1 MTRLQSQAATT
12 DATSADGGWHA
23 LTATEALAHHGV
35 DPAHGLAEDEAA
47 TRLARHGPNRPSQ
60 QPGRSALSR
69 FFGQIKEP
77 LVLVLIASGVVTGA
91 LGEWIDS
98 SVIFGVVLVNAMIGY
113 LQEDK
118 AEAALAALA
127 RAVATEVTV
136 IRDGRRRRMDAVHL
150 VPGDV
155 VWLAAGDKVPADLRI
170 LSGRQ
175 LRTVEAAL
183 TGEAA
188 PIDKHHD
195 PLPRDTLL
203 ADRRNMAYAGTTV
216 VAGQGNGLV
225 VATADATETGRISG
239 LIAGA
244 PEIATPLTKK
254 MGEFAG
260 LLLWVILGLAAL
272 TFAIGVLRGEGWVA
286 MLIAAVALAVG
297 AIPEGLPAAMSITL
311 AIGVGRMAKRRAIIR
326 HLPAVEALGSTTV
339 ICSDKTGT
347 LTENAMTVT
356 ELWAGG
362 AAFMVDGQGYR
373 PKGRV
378 QRGETA
384 VAPAPTSGVALH
396 QTVLAAVLCN
406 DAALY
411 HEHGQWQI
419 TGDPTEA
426 ALLVVAR
433 KAGLDETT
441 LRSVFPRRDELPFD
455 SARQTMATLHE
466 VEGQPV
472 AYVKGAI
479 EKLLPACRAMLAA
492 DGSET
497 ALEPAALEAVAALM
511 AARGLRVLA
520 LARRRLDADLPL
532 TEGAIGRDLVFLGL
546 AGMIDPPRARAIG
559 AVRTCHA
566 AGIVVKMITGDHA
579 VTARSIA
586 AQIGIVADGHAAEVL
601 TGRDLARLDDAALQA
616 AACRVNVFA
625 RVEPEQKLRLVRAL
639 QAQGEVV
646 AMTGD
651 GVNDAPA
658 LKQADIGIAMGLG
671 GTDVAKE
678 AAAMVLTD
686 DNFATIEAAVEEGR
700 GIYDNLVKFITWTLP
715 TNIGE
720 GLVILAA
727 IVVGA
732 TLPITPLQ
740 ILWINMTTAVLL
752 GLPLAFEPAERGI
765 MRRPPRPPGARVLDT
780 VLIER
785 IVLVGLLM
793 LAGSFGMFLLAL
805 DRGQTMAE
813 ARTIAMNVFVAIEI
827 VYLFNCR
834 SLHLPVTAI
843 NAFSNPWVWAGA
855 GLQLALQMAITYWAP
870 MNLAF
875 STAPI
880 PLQAWG
886 EISAIALVAMLVIEI
901 EKRLRR

>member
-1 MTRLQSQAATT
+1 MTTPEIQPA
-12 DATSADGGWHA
+12 DAGNTHWHA
-23 LTATEALAHHGV
+23 LSAEDALQRHGV
-35 DPAHGLAEDEAA
+35 DTGLGLAETEAA
-47 TRLARHGPNRPSQ
+47 ARLQRHGPNRLRE
-60 QPGRSALSR
+60 QPGRSALTR
-69 FFGQIKEP
+69 FISQLQEP
-77 LVLVLIASGVVTGA
+77 LVLVLIGAGIVTAG
-91 LGEWIDS
+91 LGEWVDS
-98 SVIFGVVLVNAMIGY
+98 SVIFGVVIINAVIGY
-113 LQEDK
+113 LQEGK

-127 RAVATEVTV
+127 RALATEVTV
-136 IRDGRRRRMDAVHL
+136 VRDGRRRRMDAVHL

-155 VWLAAGDKVPADLRI
+155 VWLTAGDKVPADARI
-170 LSGRQ
+170 VSARQ
-175 LRTVEAAL
+175 MRTIEAAL

-195 PLPRDTLL
+195 PLPVDTLL

-216 VAGQGNGLV
+216 VAGQGHGLV

-244 PEIATPLTKK
+244 PQIATPLTKK

-272 TFAIGVLRGEGWVA
+272 TFVIGVWRGEA
-286 MLIAAVALAVG
+286 MADMLVAAVALAVG

-311 AIGVGRMAKRRAIIR
+311 AIGVSRMARRRAIIR

-356 ELWAGG
+356 EVRAGG
-362 AAFMVDGQGYR
+362 ECFEVGGTGYKPEGELHCQGKAAG
-373 PKGRV
+373 P
-378 QRGETA
+378 
-384 VAPAPTSGVALH
+384 APALRETL
-396 QTVLAAVLCN
+396 LAGALCN

-411 HEHGQWQI
+411 HEHRQWLI

-426 ALLVVAR
+426 ALLVLAR
-433 KAGLDETT
+433 KGGLDEAT
-441 LRSVFPRRDELPFD
+441 LRKVFPRQDELPFD

-466 VEGQPV
+466 VEGRPV
-472 AYVKGAI
+472 AYVKGAV
-479 EKLLPACRAMLAA
+479 EKLLPACRVMLDAA
-492 DGSET
+492 GRET
-497 ALEPAALEAVAALM
+497 PLDAAALEATTRQM

-520 LARRRLDADLPL
+520 LARRSMTAGMALD
-532 TEGAIGRDLVFLGL
+532 EGTIAGDLVFLGL
-546 AGMIDPPRARAIG
+546 VGMIDPPRARAMN

-579 VTARSIA
+579 ETARAIA
-586 AQIGIVADGHAAEVL
+586 GQIGIVADAAAAEVL
-601 TGRDLARLDDAALQA
+601 SGRDLASLDDAGLRA
-616 AACRVNVFA
+616 AAGRVNVFA

-639 QAQGEVV
+639 QAEGEVV

-658 LKQADIGIAMGLG
+658 LKQADIGIAMGQS

-715 TNIGE
+715 TNFGE

-727 IVVGA
+727 IVAGV

-765 MRRPPRPPGARVLDT
+765 MQRPPRPPGAPVLDG
-780 VLIER
+780 VLIGR
-785 IVLVGLLM
+785 VVLVGVLM

-805 DRGQTMAE
+805 ERGQDMAE

-834 SLHLPVTAI
+834 SLRLPVTAVA
-843 NAFSNPWVWAGA
+843 AFSNPWVWAGA
-855 GLQLALQMAITYWAP
+855 GLQLLLQLAITYWAP
-870 MNLAF
+870 LNAAF
-875 STAPI
+875 ATAPI
-880 PLQAWG
+880 DARAWG
-886 EISAIALVAMLVIEI
+886 EIALIALAAMLAIES

>member
-1 MTRLQSQAATT
+1 MTTPRAPQAENGTLP
-12 DATSADGGWHA
+12 WHA
-23 LTATEALAHHGV
+23 LSVPDALASQGV
-35 DPAHGLAEDEAA
+35 DPDRGLTEPEAA
-47 TRLARHGPNRPSQ
+47 ARLLRHGPNRPRERAGRGALKRFLSQ
-60 QPGRSALSR
+60 LTA
-69 FFGQIKEP
+69 P
-77 LVLVLIASGVVTGA
+77 LVLVLIGAGIVTAG

-98 SVIFGVVLVNAMIGY
+98 SVIFGVVVVNAVIGF
-113 LQEDK
+113 LQEGK
-118 AEAALAALA
+118 AEDALAALA

-136 IRDGRRRRMDAVHL
+136 LREDRRRRMDAVHL

-155 VWLAAGDKVPADLRI
+155 VCLAAGDKVPADLRL
-170 LSGRQ
+170 LSGKQ

-188 PIDKHHD
+188 PTDKHHD
-195 PLPRDTLL
+195 ELPVDTLL

-216 VAGQGNGLV
+216 VAGQGQGLV
-225 VATADATETGRISG
+225 IGTGEATETGRISG

-272 TFAIGVLRGEGWVA
+272 TFVIGVLRGESIA
-286 MLIAAVALAVG
+286 TMLVAAVALAVG

-311 AIGVGRMAKRRAIIR
+311 AIGVSRMAKRRAIIR

-362 AAFMVDGQGYR
+362 ETFSVSGQGYK
-373 PKGRV
+373 PE
-378 QRGETA
+378 GELRRDDKSA
-384 VAPAPTSGVALH
+384 VSPAPTFLRE
-396 QTVLAAVLCN
+396 TLLAGALCN

-411 HEHGQWQI
+411 HENRQWQI

-433 KAGLDETT
+433 KGGLDETT
-441 LRSVFPRRDELPFD
+441 LRNVFPRQDELPFD

-466 VEGQPV
+466 VEGRSTV
-472 AYVKGAI
+472 YAKGAI
-479 EKLLPACRAMLAA
+479 EKLLPACRGMLTA
-492 DGSET
+492 DGSE
-497 ALEPAALEAVAALM
+497 APLDAALLETAAALM
-511 AARGLRVLA
+511 ATRGLRVLA
-520 LARRRLDADLPL
+520 LTRRHLPAGETL
-532 TEGAIGRDLVFLGL
+532 TEAAINADMVFLGL
-546 AGMIDPPRARAIG
+546 AGMIDPPRARAIS
-559 AVRTCHA
+559 AVRACHA
-566 AGIVVKMITGDHA
+566 AGIKVKMITGDHA
-579 VTARSIA
+579 ETARAIA
-586 AQIGIVADGHAAEVL
+586 GQIGIVKDAAVATVL
-601 TGRDLARLDDAALQA
+601 TGRDLARLDDDALKA
-616 AACRVNVFA
+616 AASNVDVFA

-658 LKQADIGIAMGLG
+658 LKQADIGIAMGLS

-715 TNIGE
+715 TNFGE

-727 IVVGA
+727 VVAGV

-765 MRRPPRPPGARVLDT
+765 MHRPPRPPGAAVLDA

-785 IVLVGLLM
+785 VVLVGILM
-793 LAGSFGMFLLAL
+793 LAGSFGMFLLAGE
-805 DRGQTMAE
+805 RGQSMAE

-834 SLHLPVTAI
+834 SLRLPVTAVA
-843 NAFSNPWVWAGA
+843 AFSNPWVWAGA

-870 MNLAF
+870 LNRAF
-875 STAPI
+875 ATAPI
-880 PLQAWG
+880 DARAWG
-886 EISAIALVAMLVIEI
+886 EIAVIALVAMGIVEL
-901 EKRLRR
+901 EKRWRA

>member
-1 MTRLQSQAATT
+1 MTSRSPPPPAG
-12 DATSADGGWHA
+12 SARPWHA
-23 LTATEALAHHGV
+23 LPASEALAQHGV
-35 DPAHGLAEDEAA
+35 CSDHGLTEDEAA
-47 TRLARHGPNRPSQ
+47 IRLASHGPNRPSQ
-60 QPGRSALSR
+60 QPGRGALAR
-69 FFGQIKEP
+69 FLAQLKEP
-77 LVLVLIASGVVTGA
+77 LVLVLIGAGMVTAA

-98 SVIFGVVLVNAMIGY
+98 SVIFGVVLVNAVIGY
-113 LQEDK
+113 LQEGK

-136 IRDGRRRRMDAVHL
+136 VRDGRRRRMDAVHL

-155 VWLAAGDKVPADLRI
+155 VWLTAGDKVPADLRI

-195 PLPRDTLL
+195 LLPEDTLL

-216 VAGQGNGLV
+216 VAGQGHGLV
-225 VATADATETGRISG
+225 VATANATETGRISG
-239 LIAGA
+239 LIAAA

-260 LLLWVILGLAAL
+260 LLLWVILGLAAI
-272 TFAIGVLRGEGWVA
+272 TFVIGVLRGESWVD
-286 MLIAAVALAVG
+286 MLMAAVALAVG

-311 AIGVGRMAKRRAIIR
+311 AIGVGRMAKRRAISR

-339 ICSDKTGT
+339 SCSDETGT

-362 AAFMVDGQGYR
+362 AAFMVEGQGYK
-373 PKGRV
+373 PEGGV
-378 QRGETA
+378 GRGETA
-384 VAPAPTSGVALH
+384 VVPAPTIDDAALH
-396 QTVLAAVLCN
+396 QTLLAGVLCN

-411 HEHGQWQI
+411 HEHGNWQI

-433 KAGLDETT
+433 KVRLDENT
-441 LRSVFPRRDELPFD
+441 LRNVFPRRDELPFD

-466 VEGQPV
+466 VEGRPV

-479 EKLLPACRAMLAA
+479 EKLLPACRCMLAA

-497 ALEPAALEAVAALM
+497 PLEPAALEAVAALM

-520 LARRRLDADLPL
+520 LARGHPAADAPL
-532 TEGAIGRDLVFLGL
+532 SEAAIGHDLVFLGL
-546 AGMIDPPRARAIG
+546 AGMIDPPRARAIS

-586 AQIGIVADGHAAEVL
+586 AQIGIVKDGKAAEVL
-601 TGRDLARLDDAALQA
+601 TGRDLARLDDAGLRA
-616 AACRVNVFA
+616 AADRVNVFA

-639 QAQGEVV
+639 QAEGEVV

-715 TNIGE
+715 TNFGE

-765 MRRPPRPPGARVLDT
+765 MRRPPRQPGAPVLDG
-780 VLIER
+780 VLIGR
-785 IVLVGLLM
+785 IVLVGVLM
-793 LAGSFGMFLLAL
+793 LAGSFGMFLLAGE
-805 DRGQTMAE
+805 RGQSMAE
-813 ARTIAMNVFVAIEI
+813 ARTVAMNVFVAIEI
-827 VYLFNCR
+827 VYLFSCR
-834 SLHLPVTAI
+834 SLHLAVTSVPL
-843 NAFSNPWVWAGA
+843 FSNLWVWAGA
-855 GLQLALQMAITYWAP
+855 GLQIAMQLAITYWPP
-870 MNLAF
+870 MNAAF
-875 STAPI
+875 ATAPI
-880 PLQAWG
+880 SARAWG
-886 EISAIALVAMLVIEI
+886 EIIAIALLAMLVIEI